1 MAHNKNKGYIALA
14 TVVILTGIL
23 VAITATLSLGM
34 ITDLLS
40 YRSVIDS
47 EKIFSSVDS
56 CVEEA
61 LLRIRSD
68 ASYNGGLILLP
79 TITCQVQQVKLR
91 NRINL
96 TIYNT
101 TGLYIRQVLVILD
114 HTNSGISI
122 VGRRE
127 Y

>member
-1 MAHNKNKGYIALA
+1 MKHNQNKGYIALA

-47 EKIFSSVDS
+47 EKTFSSVDS
-56 CVEEA
+56 CVEEV
-61 LLRIRSD
+61 LFRIWNN
-68 ASYNGGLILLP
+68 ASYNGGTIVLP
-79 TITCQVQQVKLR
+79 TVTCQVQQVKLR

-101 TGLYIRQVLVILD
+101 TGLYTRQVLVVLD

-122 VGRRE
+122 IGRRE